1 LDGKPNVNNT
11 ISTVG
16 FNNLNKTVQL
26 TDVKKPNKKLKIP
39 YDKNSYKKYKN
50 NIRITS
56 KNIEEEDIII
66 NDKNIKNEINYKKK
80 NQNQINITFN
90 SNSTKDLNLQIKNK
104 DEDNSNAKKKK
115 LNHNKSNPNYNNSRE
130 YIYTKNNDNVLSHKI
145 LDNYQ
150 RKSPKHQEGNIKN
163 NRCQSAVK
171 TERRHAKTKKFLD
184 LSTYDL
190 TNTEIANGKKG
201 NLKFLNN
208 KNGKKQNTNYNGP
221 IDIRNL
227 VIGNSAKEINEK
239 INYILYKN
247 RVKFW
252 KLNPCKF
259 YCNKN
264 GEIFVIENF
273 LLSNNI
279 IINYNKEKEDKKKE
293 NNEELNEVNE
303 LNRYSKS
310 GTIDINHKDI
320 KNNKPKKLFYI
331 KVLSKDSS
339 NLAQVKNINIIINK
353 KFKEMKNK

>member
-1 LDGKPNVNNT
+1 M
-11 ISTVG
+11 
-16 FNNLNKTVQL
+16 Q
-26 TDVKKPNKKLKIP
+26 
-39 YDKNSYKKYKN
+39 
-50 NIRITS
+50 
-56 KNIEEEDIII
+56 
-66 NDKNIKNEINYKKK
+66 
-80 NQNQINITFN
+80 
-90 SNSTKDLNLQIKNK
+90 
-104 DEDNSNAKKKK
+104 KKKK

-163 NRCQSAVK
+163 NRCQSVVK

-310 GTIDINHKDI
+310 GTIDINHEDI
-320 KNNKPKKLFYI
+320 KKNKPKKLFYI